1 MLRKTL
7 WNHHLG
13 ETMNDVFNPYPK
25 AVRRTSGQVGNAF
38 ASAPLPGLREP
49 AELVDVGRPT
59 NRLAELLRPVARPAE
74 LADNDAFTQLLV
86 ALLRGAALTVN
97 PPGVPMAGRPDNR
110 DMGLFG
116 PRLGLQARSL
126 ARTVTPMPR
135 LPVQKQGAG
144 ASSLALLR
152 QPPQP
157 SYKPM
162 QPAKPFKALPSFK
175 SFAPALTPP
184 LKMGGAGPK
193 LGAPALTL
201 QALLRRTA

>member
-1 MLRKTL
+1 
-7 WNHHLG
+7 
-13 ETMNDVFNPYPK
+13 MNDVSNPFPK
-25 AVRRTSGQVGNAF
+25 PLRRTSGQASNAF
-38 ASAPLPGLREP
+38 ASAPSPSLRQPP
-49 AELVDVGRPT
+49 ALGDSGGPT
-59 NRLAELLRPVARPAE
+59 NRLSELLRPVARPAE

-86 ALLRGAALTVN
+86 ALLRGAAPTVN
-97 PPGVPMAGRPDNR
+97 PPGVPMGGRPDYR
-110 DMGLFG
+110 ELGFFA
-116 PRLGLQARSL
+116 PRLGSQARSP
-126 ARTVTPMPR
+126 ARTATPMPR
-135 LPVQKQGAG
+135 PPVQKQGVG
-144 ASSLALLR
+144 ASSMALLR

-162 QPAKPFKALPSFK
+162 QPAKPFKPLASFK